1 MTPSDHSVLT
11 TKDIVI
17 VDLVA
22 DTKEDAT
29 RQLAQRLVDDGRVTD
44 LEGFLDDVAAREAQM
59 NTGLPGGIGIPHA
72 RSGFA
77 VVPSVAIGTTAI
89 GVPFGAL
96 DGPAHL
102 IFLIA
107 APDGANDEHLHILA
121 ALARK
126 LVHEDF
132 KQSLR
137 DAKTPTEIAKI
148 ITKEVQK

>member
-1 MTPSDHSVLT
+1 MSASDHSALT
-11 TKDIVI
+11 TESIVL
-17 VDLVA
+17 VDLKA
-22 DTKEDAT
+22 DDKVDAT
-29 RQLAQRLVDDGRVTD
+29 RQLAQLLFDDGRVTD
-44 LEGFLDDVAAREAQM
+44 LEGFLEDVAAREEQM

-72 RSGFA
+72 RSA
-77 VVPSVAIGTTAI
+77 HVVVPSVAIGTTTT
-89 GVPFGAL
+89 GVPFGAT

-107 APDGANDEHLHILA
+107 APDGANDEHLHIIA

-126 LVHEDF
+126 LVHDEF

-137 DAKTPTEIAKI
+137 DAKTASHIADI

>member
-1 MTPSDHSVLT
+1 MTTSDHSVLT

-29 RQLAQRLVDDGRVTD
+29 RQLAQKLVDDGRVTD
-44 LEGFLDDVAAREAQM
+44 LEGFLEDVAAREAQM

-72 RSGFA
+72 RSSFV
-77 VVPSVAIGTTAI
+77 VVPSVAIGTTSV

-96 DGPAHL
+96 DGPANL

-126 LVHEDF
+126 LVHDDF

-137 DAKTPTEIAKI
+137 DAKTPSDVAKI